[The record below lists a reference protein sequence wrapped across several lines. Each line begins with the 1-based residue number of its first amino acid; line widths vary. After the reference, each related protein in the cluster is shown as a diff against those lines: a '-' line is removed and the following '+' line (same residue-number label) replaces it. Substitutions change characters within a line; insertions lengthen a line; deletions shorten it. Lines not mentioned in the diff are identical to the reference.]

1 MIIYFIRRRLTGV
14 ITLAHK
20 QQIIISAYWE
30 GKSQRAIARET
41 GIDRKTIRAYLRKY
55 EVKRKKL
62 LAEGKNESDI
72 RELIDDLVEKPKY
85 NTQNRKKRKL
95 TDEIIAKIKEH
106 LRENEIKKSKGQ
118 AKQQKKKI
126 DIYEALIS
134 EGYDISYPTVCNTIR
149 KLSNKGAEAYIKA
162 EYQPGDVCE
171 FDWGETKLDIGGE
184 LKTFQMAAFTG
195 AKGNL
200 RHARLFTKQD
210 TACFNEAHALFFK
223 HIRGVYRTLVY
234 DNMKVVV
241 KKFVGKTE
249 KEPTENLLKLST
261 YYGFKFRFCNIRA
274 GNEKGHVERSVE
286 YIRRKAFSFRDSF
299 NSLEEANA
307 YLEEVCFKLNNKPQK
322 VNNNQTA
329 IEIFNEEKEWL
340 LPEMPMYDAAR
351 TVEPRVD
358 KYSTVIVD
366 SCHYSVPDNH
376 VGKIIFVKVYS
387 NKIYCY
393 YEGQKIAEHNRKYGF
408 YEWSIKIEHY
418 LKTLKKKPGAL
429 ASSTAL
435 HQANPRLQKIY
446 HQHYIKKEK
455 EFIELLELISEKG
468 LEKVEEAIKA
478 LQKLTP
484 LDITTEKIKTI
495 INREPVPKLQ
505 ISTDKP
511 KESETSKKSSEMLN
525 AFNGLIPASSE
536 EFKSEVII

>member
-1 MIIYFIRRRLTGV
+1 M

-20 QQIIISAYWE
+20 QQIIISAYRE

-41 GIDRKTIRAYLRKY
+41 GIDRKTIRRYLQKY
-55 EVKRKKL
+55 EAKRSQL
-62 LAEGKNESDI
+62 LNEGKIEGDI
-72 RELIDDLVEKPKY
+72 RELIDDIVEKPQY
-85 NTQNRKKRKL
+85 NAQNRTKRKL
-95 TDEIIAKIKEH
+95 TDEIIAKIEQH
-106 LRENEIKKSKGQ
+106 LKENEIKKSRGQ

-126 DIYEALIS
+126 DIYEALIA
-134 EGYDISYPTVCNTIR
+134 EGYDISYPTVCNTINSIL
-149 KLSNKGAEAYIKA
+149 KEGAEAYIKA
-162 EYQPGDVCE
+162 EYQHGDVCE
-171 FDWGETKLDIGGE
+171 FDWGEAKLDLGE
-184 LKTFQMAAFTG
+184 GIKTYQMAAFTS
-195 AKGNL
+195 AKGNF
-200 RHARLFTKQD
+200 RYARLFTKQD
-210 TACFNEAHALFFK
+210 TACFNEAHALFFE
-223 HIRGVYRTLVY
+223 HIGGVYRTLVY

-249 KEPTENLLKLST
+249 KEPTENLLKLSI
-261 YYGFKFRFCNIRA
+261 YYGFNFRFCNIRA

-286 YIRRKAFSFRDSF
+286 YIRRKAFAFKDSF

-307 YLEEVCFKLNNKPQK
+307 YLEEVCFNLNNKPQK

-340 LPEMPMYDAAR
+340 LPQMPMYDAAR

-358 KYSTVIVD
+358 KYSTVVVD

-376 VGKIIFVKVYS
+376 VGKIVFVKVYS

-393 YEGQKIAEHNRKYGF
+393 HEGQKIAEHNRKYGF
-408 YEWSIKIEHY
+408 NEWSIEIEHY

-435 HQANPRLQKIY
+435 HQANPRLQEIY
-446 HQHYIKKEK
+446 RQYYIKREK
-455 EFIELLELISEKG
+455 EFIELLELISEKS
-468 LEKVEEAIKA
+468 LEKVEEAIKT
-478 LQKLTP
+478 LQNLSP

-495 INREPVPKLQ
+495 INRRPLQKLQ
-505 ISTDKP
+505 ISTKDDKL
-511 KESETSKKSSEMLN
+511 KESEISKKAIEMLN

-536 EFKSEVII
+536 EFKPEVII